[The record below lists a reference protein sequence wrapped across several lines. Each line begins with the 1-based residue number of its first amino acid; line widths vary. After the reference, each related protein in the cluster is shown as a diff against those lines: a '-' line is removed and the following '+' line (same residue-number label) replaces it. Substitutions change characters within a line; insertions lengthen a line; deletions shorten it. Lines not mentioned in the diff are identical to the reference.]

1 MPVDKKSQYI
11 SERRVARKLAVIAIY
26 QWQMTKNSYSD
37 IYLGLQEDKDLSN
50 DMRKADMAYFQSL
63 AKNVIEN
70 IEDIDTELNPF
81 LDREASH
88 LDQIERAVLRMSTCE
103 LKNHPEVPYK
113 VAVNEA
119 VNICKKFGADQA
131 HKFVNGVLDQVGAK
145 LRPDESGTKEPR
157 QKKSSEVKVSSVK
170 ISSTKDIAAKETA
183 TKASMAKARSSK
195 ENPLKVKPLKAKAAD
210 SNPAKK

>member
-26 QWQMTKNSYSD
+26 QWQMTQNDYSE
-37 IYLGLQEDKDLSN
+37 IYLGLQEDKDLSK
-50 DMRKADMAYFQSL
+50 DMTKADMAYFQSL
-63 AKNVIEN
+63 SKTVIEN
-70 IEDIDTELNPF
+70 VAAIDADLNPF
-81 LDREASH
+81 LDRDAEH
-88 LDQIERAVLRMSTCE
+88 LDQIERAVLRMATCE

-145 LRPDESGTKEPR
+145 LRPEESGKKEAPTKV
-157 QKKSSEVKVSSVK
+157 KKSSDTSSSKTKSVK
-170 ISSTKDIAAKETA
+170 ISSIKDSSNKAISAK
-183 TKASMAKARSSK
+183 SK
-195 ENPLKVKPLKAKAAD
+195 PVKK
-210 SNPAKK
+210 